1 MKRSDGEALTR
12 LRTEMLRINTAAF
25 QLMSKSDEAMQRVLG
40 CYRVSTQEMESKEMD
55 FLTGFHLLD
64 KNLHIFV
71 IEGLKDRA
79 IKKLWEMSSTKYDPI
94 SLQVF

>member
-1 MKRSDGEALTR
+1 MKHRDVEAMTR
-12 LRTEMLRINTAAF
+12 LRSKMLRINTAAF
-25 QLMSKSDEAMQRVLG
+25 QMMSKSDEAMQRALG
-40 CYRVSTQEMESKEMD
+40 CYRVSTQEMESKELD

-79 IKKLWEMSSTKYDPI
+79 IRELWEMSSTKYSHI
-94 SLQVF
+94 YRQVF